1 MPVNATT
8 YKQALR
14 AFRAV
19 FYSGLGENPG
29 NWRDL
34 VHHLPADATEEDI
47 LLFLTLATD
56 LPRFKGRREYFEP
69 VFHSIEIETEAFK
82 KGIRIAEEDWR
93 RDRWGVYTQAVRELA
108 RHVPIAQNRMVWDL
122 LCNGFTG
129 LRGLAYDGQPFFDD
143 QHRAS
148 GQAQRN
154 GWTLELSP
162 ANYDILFANLETI
175 KLPNGELAHGG
186 QNLRTRVL
194 CGPKYRSLCVKM
206 FDLTQ
211 DGNNPHYRQSEYQII
226 PQLSGSRANYWFLMM
241 ALDGA
246 SRPLIFKEEVPAQF
260 VEQVAPDSEAQFE
273 YGERRYGVNAD
284 FGMAYGRWETIQGS
298 TGADAPT

>member
-1 MPVNATT
+1 MPANQQT
-8 YKQALR
+8 YKKALR

-19 FYSGLGENPG
+19 FFSALGEDPG

-34 VHHLPADATEEDI
+34 VYQLPSEATEEDI
-47 LLFLTLATD
+47 LLFLTLATE

-82 KGIRIAEEDWR
+82 KGIRIADVDWR
-93 RDRWGVYTQAVRELA
+93 RDRWGLYTQAVRELA

-122 LCNGFTG
+122 LCHGFTG
-129 LRGLAYDGQPFFDD
+129 LRGLSYDGQPFFDD

-154 GWTLELSP
+154 AWDLEFTP
-162 ANYDILFANLETI
+162 ENYDIVYTNLETI
-175 KLPNGELAHGG
+175 RLPNGELAHGG
-186 QNLRTRVL
+186 RNMRTRVM
-194 CGPKYRSLCVKM
+194 CGPKHRSRCVRM

-211 DGNNPHYRQSEYQII
+211 DGNNPHYRQSEYHII
-226 PQLSGSRANYWFLMM
+226 PQLSGPWEDFWFLMM
-241 ALDGA
+241 VLDGA

-260 VEQVAPDSEAQFE
+260 VEQVAEDSEARFE
-273 YGERRYGVNAD
+273 HGERRYGVDAD
-284 FGMAYGRWETIQGS
+284 FGVAYGRWETIQGS
-298 TGADAPT
+298 TGAAAGS